1 MKFSEMKY
9 ERPNIEDIRIKAD
22 EIKSS
27 FANADDFETADKAFL
42 AWDAMSEHVDTM
54 MSLAYTRHSI
64 DTNDSF
70 YEKEVEFT
78 DEISPEFTEIQQS
91 FSKLLVESKFRP
103 QLEKK
108 YGTLL
113 FKNAEIFLKAFSPE
127 IIPETQETNKL
138 ETAYQKLIASA
149 QIDFDDD
156 KKTLS
161 QLFPYKQSAD
171 DGQRR
176 AAWFVE
182 GQFYKEHA
190 DELDDIFDKLVK
202 LRHQKALKLGYKN
215 FVKLGY
221 LQMNRNCYDE
231 HDIEKFRKAVIKYI
245 VPVADKLYREQAD
258 RTGLPYPLTFADAA
272 LKFRDGNPKPQGSS
286 KDILK
291 TGKKLYHKL
300 SKETAEFIDMMYE
313 NDLMDV
319 LSKKGKAGGGY
330 CTQFA
335 DHKVPFIF
343 ANFNGT
349 ADDVE
354 VITHE
359 AGHAFAFYM
368 ARNIIPSENQ
378 SPTLEAC
385 EVHSMTMEFFGWK
398 YSDDF
403 FGKDSEK
410 FRYSHLSGALT
421 FIPYGTM
428 VDHFQHIIYEN
439 PFMTPQQRHNVWREL
454 TGIYMPWIKLDGS
467 VFYGEGRGWQRQLH
481 IYENPFYYIDYCL
494 AQTVA
499 LEFWVIMQ
507 DSFKDA
513 WERYI
518 KLVKKAGTQT
528 FTQLVETAGL
538 LSPFDENA
546 LRKVAK
552 KAEKQLEKISGK
564 HLSSNS
570 CQ

>member
-1 MKFSEMKY
+1 MKFADMTY
-9 ERPNIEDIRIKAD
+9 NRPDIEKIRTYAD
-22 EIKSS
+22 NIKSR
-27 FANADDFETADKAFL
+27 FQNAETFEQADSAFL
-42 AWDAMSEHVDTM
+42 KWDKLTAHTDTM

-64 DTNDSF
+64 DTSDEF
-70 YEKEVEFT
+70 YEKEVDFI

-91 FSKLLVESKFRP
+91 FSKLLVESPFRHK
-103 QLEKK
+103 LEKK
-108 YGTLL
+108 YGELL

-149 QIDFDDD
+149 QIDFDGDR
-156 KKTLS
+156 KTLS
-161 QLFPYKQSAD
+161 QLAPYKQSAD
-171 DGQRR
+171 DNQRNS
-176 AAWFVE
+176 AWLAE
-182 GQFYKEHA
+182 AEFYSSHS
-190 DELDDIFDKLVK
+190 DELDDIFDRLVK
-202 LRHQKALKLGYKN
+202 LRHQKALKLRYKN

-231 HDIEKFRKAVIKYI
+231 HDIEKFRKAVVKYI
-245 VPVADKLYREQAD
+245 VPVAERLYREQAE
-258 RTGLPYPLTFADAA
+258 RTGLPYPLTFSDAA
-272 LKFRDGNPKPQGSS
+272 LKFRDGNPKPKGSP

-300 SKETAEFIDMMYE
+300 SKESAEFIDIMYE
-313 NDLMDV
+313 NNLIDY
-319 LSKKGKAGGGY
+319 LSKKNKAGGGY
-330 CTQFA
+330 CTQFS
-335 DHKVPFIF
+335 DFDVPFIF

-359 AGHAFAFYM
+359 AGHAFAFYI
-368 ARNIIPSENQ
+368 ARDIIPTDNQ

-398 YSDDF
+398 CSDEF
-403 FGKDSEK
+403 FGDDSEK
-410 FRYSHLSGALT
+410 FRYSHLSGAIT

-439 PFMTPQQRHNVWREL
+439 PFMTPQQRHNVWKEL

-467 VFYGEGRGWQRQLH
+467 PFYGEGKGWQRQLH

-507 DSFKDA
+507 DSHKDA
-513 WERYI
+513 WDKYMKFVR
-518 KLVKKAGTQT
+518 KAGTQT
-528 FTQLVETAGL
+528 FTELVETAGL
-538 LSPFDENA
+538 KSPFDENA
-546 LRKVAK
+546 LKEVSK
-552 KAEKQLEKISGK
+552 KASKWLDK
-564 HLSSNS
+564 HEV
-570 CQ
+570 

>member
-1 MKFSEMKY
+1 MKFSDMTY
-9 ERPNIEDIRIKAD
+9 NRPDIEKIRNQADDIKNR
-22 EIKSS
+22 
-27 FANADDFETADKAFL
+27 FQNADTFEQADSAFL
-42 AWDAMSEHVDTM
+42 EWDKMTAHVDTM
-54 MSLAYTRHSI
+54 MSLAYTRNSI
-64 DTNDSF
+64 DTSDEF
-70 YEKEVEFT
+70 YEKEVEFI

-91 FSKLLVESKFRP
+91 FSKLLVESTFRHK
-103 QLEKK
+103 LEKK
-108 YGTLL
+108 YGKLL

-149 QIDFDDD
+149 QIDFDGD
-156 KKTLS
+156 KKTIS
-161 QLFPYKQSAD
+161 QLMPYKQSVD
-171 DGQRR
+171 DGQRHS
-176 AAWFVE
+176 AWLSE
-182 GQFYKEHA
+182 AEFYSSHG
-190 DELDDIFDKLVK
+190 DELDDIFDKLVH

-231 HDIEKFRKAVIKYI
+231 HDIEKFRKAVVKYI
-245 VPVADKLYREQAD
+245 VPLAERLYREQAE
-258 RTGLPYPLTFADAA
+258 RTNLPYPLTFSDAA
-272 LKFRDGNPKPQGSS
+272 LKFRDGNPKPQGSP

-300 SKETAEFIDMMYE
+300 SKESAEFIDMMYE
-313 NDLMDV
+313 NDLIDY
-319 LSKKGKAGGGY
+319 LSKKNKAGGGY
-330 CTQFA
+330 CTQFS
-335 DHKVPFIF
+335 DFKVPFIF

-359 AGHAFAFYM
+359 AGHAFAFYI
-368 ARNIIPSENQ
+368 ARNIVPLENQ

-398 YSDDF
+398 CSNEF
-403 FGKDSEK
+403 FGNDSKK
-410 FRYSHLSGALT
+410 FRYSHLAGAIT

-439 PFMTPQQRHNVWREL
+439 PFMTPIQRHNVWKEL

-467 VFYGEGRGWQRQLH
+467 PFYGEGKGWQRQLH

-507 DSFKDA
+507 DSHKDA
-513 WERYI
+513 WEKYM
-518 KLVKKAGTQT
+518 KFVKKAGTQT
-528 FTQLVETAGL
+528 FTELVETAGL
-538 LSPFDENA
+538 ESPFDEHA
-546 LRKVAK
+546 LKEVAK
-552 KAEKQLEKISGK
+552 KASKWLDKNEK
-564 HLSSNS
+564 
-570 CQ
+570 

>member
-149 QIDFDDD
+149 QIDFDGD

-171 DGQRR
+171 DEQRR

-231 HDIEKFRKAVIKYI
+231 HDIEKFRKAVVKYI
-245 VPVADKLYREQAD
+245 VPVADKLYREQAQ
-258 RTGLPYPLTFADAA
+258 RTGLEYPLTFADAA
-272 LKFRDGNPKPQGSS
+272 LKFRDGNPKPQGSA

-330 CTQFA
+330 CTQFS
-335 DHKVPFIF
+335 DYKVPFIF

-368 ARNIIPSENQ
+368 ARNMIPAENQ

-398 YSDDF
+398 CSDDF
-403 FGKDSEK
+403 FGKDAEK

-507 DSFKDA
+507 DDCKDA
-513 WERYI
+513 WKRYM

-528 FTQLVETAGL
+528 FTQLVETADL
-538 LSPFDENA
+538 RSPFDEEA
-546 LRKVAK
+546 LRQVAK
-552 KAEKQLEKISGK
+552 KARKQLEKISSRP
-564 HLSSNS
+564 L
-570 CQ
+570 

>member
-1 MKFSEMKY
+1 MKFSEMQY
-9 ERPNIEDIRIKAD
+9 ERPNIDDMKKQAD
-22 EIKSS
+22 EIKQR
-27 FANADDFETADKAFL
+27 FANAKNFETADTAFIE
-42 AWDAMSEHVDTM
+42 WDKMSAHVDTM

-64 DTNDSF
+64 DTNDEF

-91 FSKLLVESKFRP
+91 FTKLLVESTFRLE
-103 QLEKK
+103 LEKK
-108 YGTLL
+108 YGSLL

-149 QIDFDDD
+149 QIDFDGE

-161 QLFPYKQSAD
+161 QLFPYKQSAND
-171 DGQRR
+171 EQRR
-176 AAWFVE
+176 AAWLAE
-182 GQFYKEHA
+182 SKFYSEHGT
-190 DELDDIFDKLVK
+190 ELDEIFDKLVH
-202 LRHQKALKLGYKN
+202 LRHQKAIKLGYKN

-231 HDIEKFRKAVIKYI
+231 HDIEKFRKAVVKYI
-245 VPVADKLYREQAD
+245 VPVAERLYREQAE
-258 RTGLPYPLTFADAA
+258 RTGLEYPLTFADAA
-272 LKFRDGNPKPQGSS
+272 LRFRDGNPKPQGSA

-291 TGKKLYHKL
+291 TAKKFYHKL
-300 SKETAEFIDMMYE
+300 SDETAEFIDVMYE

-335 DHKVPFIF
+335 DYKVPFIF

-349 ADDVE
+349 DDDVE
-354 VITHE
+354 VMTHE
-359 AGHAFAFYM
+359 AGHAFAFYT

-378 SPTLEAC
+378 APTLEAC
-385 EVHSMTMEFFGWK
+385 EIHSMTMEFFGWK
-398 YSDDF
+398 ASDDF
-403 FGKDSEK
+403 FGDDAKK
-410 FRYSHLSGALT
+410 FRYSHLFKAIT

-439 PFMTPQQRHNVWREL
+439 PFMMPQQRHNVWKEL
-454 TGIYMPWIKLDGS
+454 TGTYMPWIKLDGS
-467 VFYGEGRGWQRQLH
+467 PFYGEGKGWQRQLH

-507 DSFKDA
+507 DSYKDA
-513 WERYI
+513 WKHYM

-528 FTQLVETAGL
+528 FTELVETAGL
-538 LSPFDENA
+538 KSPFDENA
-546 LRKVAK
+546 LKEVAK
-552 KAEKQLEKISGK
+552 KAEKWL
-564 HLSSNS
+564 NNN
-570 CQ
+570 